1 MFYINF
7 NTINLILFKLVY
19 YYILLYIVNI
29 NLLYCKIYFQ
39 VLKNLNLLYIHFFYY
54 NILLIIISYIYYYNS
69 NIY

>member
-39 VLKNLNLLYIHFFYY
+39 VLKNLNLLYYIYISF
-54 NILLIIISYIYYYNS
+54 IIIYY
-69 NIY
+69 